1 MRKSGFT
8 IIEIIITIAIMAL
21 VVIVGTN
28 MLIFAMRAHEETVD
42 EFDLQANVRLVTL
55 NVNNAVRNASG
66 VYVLS
71 KAYPN
76 GSIPLTTYFTEGWNY
91 MMMNADQTAL
101 VEWYWDG
108 TQHLERTIVDA
119 IPGVTFSVVYDKH
132 EAPDVNRLLEYTLKI
147 NTGGTTQEI
156 KTELESVN
164 ALQVMDRSY
173 GLTANTLA
181 YREDPRLTDVAV
193 AQAAV
198 SFVMDRSG
206 SMSTNDMPGSKTRLA
221 VLKTEAIKM
230 ITGMADNDNIYLS
243 VSPFSYNAN
252 NTAGDNRNLMLQI
265 KPNLQ
270 TFIGTSGV
278 VNSLTAAGNTNTGD
292 GMRRGFK
299 SIEAFN
305 NLTTNV
311 DKTTKNFMIILV
323 DGETNRASLYEN
335 LTAHTLQYYGD
346 PEPHQVTIGGNL
358 YNYESWNSSNKTFLY
373 RRVSGIGTY
382 TSNDTP
388 LPHSIQSDGKTY
400 TFSYWNSNWW
410 YGDRFY
416 YPYSGPIGPVFV
428 DSDQN
433 INTVFDTLSW
443 DNFENNT
450 LYSTG
455 AVPDGTLQA
464 TGYVNY
470 MGNLIRN
477 YKNTRLDGITTYVI
491 GFSSDASPTGVAN
504 IAKAVGATEGTQSA
518 GTNVDG
524 VACRYYVADTDA
536 ALAAVLEEIKFQISE
551 ALWHIGG
558 PN

>member
-8 IIEIIITIAIMAL
+8 IIEVLITIVLIGL
-21 VVIVGTN
+21 VMTIGTN
-28 MLIFAMRAHEETVD
+28 IILFGMKSQEVTSD

-66 VYVLS
+66 VFVLS
-71 KAYPN
+71 KSYPD
-76 GSIPLTTYFTEGWNY
+76 GSIPLTSYFTEGWNY

-119 IPGVTFSVVYDKH
+119 IPGVTFNVEYTKH
-132 EAPDVNRLLEYTLKI
+132 EAPDVNRLLEYTLNI
-147 NTGGTTQEI
+147 NTGGSTQQI

-206 SMSTNDMPGSKTRLA
+206 SMSTNDMPGSKTRLS

-270 TFIGTSGV
+270 TFIGTTGV
-278 VNSLTAAGNTNTGD
+278 VNSLTASGNTNTGD
-292 GMRRGFK
+292 GMRRGYK

-305 NLTTNV
+305 NLTSNI

-335 LTAHTLQYYGD
+335 ITSSKTYYD
-346 PEPHQVTIGGNL
+346 NPAPHQVTISGNL
-358 YNYESWNSSNKTFLY
+358 YNFESWNSSNDRFLY
-373 RRVSGIGTY
+373 RRVSGSGTY
-382 TSNDTP
+382 TSYDDP
-388 LPHSIQSDGKTY
+388 LPHSTTINGRTY
-400 TFSYWNSNWW
+400 TFSNWNYHWW
-410 YGDRFY
+410 YGYRFNY
-416 YPYSGPIGPVFV
+416 TYSGVTGPVFV
-428 DSDQN
+428 NSDQN
-433 INTVFDTLSW
+433 INTVFDTGSGS
-443 DNFENNT
+443 FENNT
-450 LYSTG
+450 LYNDG
-455 AVPDGTLQA
+455 AVPDDDLEA

-470 MGNLIRN
+470 MGGIIRS
-477 YKNTRLDGITTYVI
+477 YKNTRLDGIKTYVI
-491 GFSSDASPTGVAN
+491 GFSSDATPTGVAN
-504 IAKAVGATEGTQSA
+504 IAKAVGATEGTESA
-518 GTNVDG
+518 GTNSDG
-524 VACRYYVADTDA
+524 VACKYYVADTDA